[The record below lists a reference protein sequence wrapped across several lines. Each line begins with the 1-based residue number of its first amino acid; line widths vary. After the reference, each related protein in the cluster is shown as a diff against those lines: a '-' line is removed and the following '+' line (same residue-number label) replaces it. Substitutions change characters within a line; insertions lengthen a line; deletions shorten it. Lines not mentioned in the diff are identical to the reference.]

1 MRTVGYALL
10 AGSVL
15 WTVVTIIALTAD
27 RLAQQRCKLMLETIE
42 WRQKVDAMRRL
53 QDREGDA

>member
-1 MRTVGYALL
+1 MRTLAYALV

-27 RLAQQRCKLMLETIE
+27 RLAARRYELMLETRAWTE
-42 WRQKVDAMRRL
+42 KVDAMRRL
-53 QDREGDA
+53 QDREGNA

>member
-15 WTVVTIIALTAD
+15 WTVVTIIVLTAD
-27 RLAQQRCKLMLETIE
+27 RLAQQRCKIMLETIE